1 MLAVK
6 MQSFRV
12 FLTELSDLLNNERF
26 SIDSEKMPKRSL
38 GVETLRLKVIDRGSV
53 LLEIDAS
60 DDEGYGVS
68 GLMKTHYK
76 YDELSKLMND
86 HNAKE
91 IVNLLKSL

>member
-1 MLAVK
+1 MIAVQ

-12 FLTELSDLLNNERF
+12 FLTELSELLNKERF
-26 SIDSEKMPKRSL
+26 FIDSDVLPKRSL
-38 GVETLRLKVIDRGSV
+38 GVETRNLKVVDKGAL

-76 YDELSKLMND
+76 YEELSKLMND
-86 HNAKE
+86 RNAKE